1 MPMPDAPNDGW
12 PTRRGRAQNDAA
24 RKVEQERIAAQER
37 GYKPETPKIP
47 SENVASKVSGCYS
60 YRCTCNPYPP
70 KSGKGSAT
78 EEGSGAELEQ
88 VNPFSHGTA
97 DT

>member
-60 YRCTCNPYPP
+60 YPTWFSVQISPGCAYRFGLWHGDT
-70 KSGKGSAT
+70 GKHLFGDRSR
-78 EEGSGAELEQ
+78 Q
-88 VNPFSHGTA
+88 H
-97 DT
+97 